1 MTESHAVRAIRKK
14 RQELAGELA
23 QLEIHRKTLL
33 NRLRDLDGALRV
45 MGGGQSAPIPHG
57 RKRRWLF
64 RHGELQRLVCGV
76 IRDAGGEIDNRSIAR
91 AIIAQMD
98 WNADDDELVRV
109 IAEKVREVRKR
120 IAARPSKSG

>member
-1 MTESHAVRAIRKK
+1 MPESHAVRALRKK

-23 QLEIHRKTLL
+23 QIEIHRKTLL
-33 NRLRDLDGALRV
+33 NRIRDLDGALRV

-76 IRDAGGEIDNRSIAR
+76 LRDADGEIDNRSIAR
-91 AIIAQMD
+91 AVIAQMD
-98 WNADDDELVRV
+98 WDSEDDELRRL
-109 IAEKVREVRKR
+109 ITEKVRDVRKR
-120 IAARPSKSG
+120 INRRIKT